1 MSVLIFMWLVIN
13 FVHPFSLSLENRREL
28 RFALK
33 MKLLG
38 SRLRSESNTSSES
51 RLSNTP
57 ITLKADIL
65 NAWQNLQGSRSSAN
79 SSSFRKNSPEGLS
92 RWMDGWLHTFWF
104 AELWVSIQDLEAA
117 KPGLICSSLTW
128 SFTIHS
134 LSFEGPPWS
143 RRQQYLQGSHSSA
156 NRSSLGE
163 NTPEGLSRWFAP
175 LTWGFT
181 IHSLFTRVHCA
192 QPLVSLQVAPH
203 SEPIYRL
210 ITFLPSTCLAGHSLI

>member
-104 AELWVSIQDLEAA
+104 AELWVSIQDLAA
-117 KPGLICSSLTW
+117 LKPGLISSSLTW
-128 SFTIHS
+128 GFTIHS
-134 LSFEGPPWS
+134 LSFEGP
-143 RRQQYLQGSHSSA
+143 LCA
-156 NRSSLGE
+156 ALGLPACGA
-163 NTPEGLSRWFAP
+163 TLRTDIQA
-175 LTWGFT
+175 
-181 IHSLFTRVHCA
+181 HHLFTEYVSCRA
-192 QPLVSLQVAPH
+192 QPDLARNSHHRYSTHSDPGIQIFYCPTSLKTGPRVCFIP
-203 SEPIYRL
+203 P
-210 ITFLPSTCLAGHSLI
+210 F